1 MYSVTNASAQWD
13 LFTGKNKD
21 VAGVGDD
28 AFSRILGTSL
38 NGVFGRDS
46 AIQGILSRLAE
57 RFPDAKIQEGEVGA
71 GVKGTEEFFG
81 DEEGDQ
87 VAVESTA
94 LAAMANNS
102 DLFKTIEDAIS
113 SFLEG
118 TDLAAS
124 EGSFVQ
130 RRISITITTVR
141 FTSTQR
147 DAATGEMQSSSEL
160 KTALQEKLREL
171 INQFFGVP
179 ANNET
184 EAADEET
191 ETTEKVA
198 ETDKAADKQDNG
210 FRFSG
215 IMWSMELYYPSS
227 YIQGMSQSGAGSA
240 MSAQSWQF
248 SASFSQLTSSFIPGA
263 LGQWTGSNEGGSSG
277 FGPFTSL
284 LDSILSGFGMTSD
297 GMTQGM
303 GGYTMRLRESR
314 NLMAELMELYGSRI
328 QPKTPVEESEPAE
341 DVGAVEDASEVD
353 AAAPAAE
360 AQTAQ

>member
-1 MYSVTNASAQWD
+1 
-13 LFTGKNKD
+13 
-21 VAGVGDD
+21 
-28 AFSRILGTSL
+28 
-38 NGVFGRDS
+38 
-46 AIQGILSRLAE
+46 
-57 RFPDAKIQEGEVGA
+57 
-71 GVKGTEEFFG
+71 
-81 DEEGDQ
+81 
-87 VAVESTA
+87 
-94 LAAMANNS
+94 MANNS

-171 INQFFGVP
+171 INQFFGVS

-184 EAADEET
+184 EAEDEEA
-191 ETTEKVA
+191 EATEKVA

-210 FRFSG
+210 FRYSG
-215 IMWSMELYYPSS
+215 IMWSMELYYSSS
-227 YIQGMSQSGAGSA
+227 YIQGMSQGGAGSA

-297 GMTQGM
+297 GMAQGM

-314 NLMAELMELYGSRI
+314 NLMAELME
-328 QPKTPVEESEPAE
+328 
-341 DVGAVEDASEVD
+341 AV
-353 AAAPAAE
+353 
-360 AQTAQ
+360 